1 MQKGRPRAGKTAPA
15 GHACGGGCAA
25 PLARLQLMK
34 ANIREFEP
42 SDEEPVVGLSLRAL
56 EPVFAAREEMLVGQ
70 PYFVT
75 WGESEMT

>member
-1 MQKGRPRAGKTAPA
+1 
-15 GHACGGGCAA
+15 
-25 PLARLQLMK
+25 MK